1 MYSRSSR
8 LTTEKQQQKY
18 VKDINSNF
26 MKMISNLSNK
36 SSDSIVTLDDVH
48 FYENINELIER
59 QKEEMDKFATIL
71 ESNRNK
77 TIDTKKKIVKP
88 KNIIL

>member
-1 MYSRSSR
+1 
-8 LTTEKQQQKY
+8 
-18 VKDINSNF
+18 

-36 SSDSIVTLDDVH
+36 SSDSIVPLDDVH

-59 QKEEMDKFATIL
+59 QKEEMEKFATIL
-71 ESNRNK
+71 ESNKNK

>member
-36 SSDSIVTLDDVH
+36 SSDSIVPLDDVH

-59 QKEEMDKFATIL
+59 QKEEMEKFATIL

>member
-18 VKDINSNF
+18 VKDINNNF

-59 QKEEMDKFATIL
+59 QKEEMEKFATIL